1 MGTGK
6 KPVLGGRDAV
16 KVAIVQKAPRFLDKE
31 ASLTRAETYIAEAA
45 AGGAELIVFPEVW
58 LAGYP
63 YWTEGWDSPLQ
74 AWAGGR
80 IAFRDA
86 AVLAPSEDT
95 ERLGAAARQA
105 GAYVVMGCNEID
117 PRPEVSTIYNSLLFF
132 DRTGHLMGRHR
143 KTMPTFTERLFWGQG
158 DAADFQVF
166 DTDIG
171 RLGGLICGEHLM
183 TLVRAAM
190 IGLGEEIHVAV
201 FPGAFA
207 LHTGPS
213 LEEWDGEHASFWG
226 HSSVRAHALEA
237 GAFVLSACGII
248 DESDVPDEFPHK
260 GRMNIRYARGG
271 SSVIAPLGIP
281 LAGPSEGP
289 QIVYATLEAWM
300 IKAWKSI
307 IDTAGHY
314 SRPDLVRL
322 VVNGQAPSR
331 ERVLSYRSFFET
343 ISPRLLAEAA
353 DAHGVDTSRAE
364 ALLEQALK
372 TPALLP
378 GQGPG

>member
-1 MGTGK
+1 MGVGR

-16 KVAIVQKAPRFLDKE
+16 KVAIIQKAPRFLDKE
-31 ASLTRAETYIAEAA
+31 ASLTRAEGYIAEAA
-45 AGGAELIVFPEVW
+45 AGGAELVVFPEVW

-63 YWTEGWDSPLQ
+63 YWTEGWDSSLP

-80 IAFRDA
+80 IMFRDA

-95 ERLGAAARQA
+95 ERIGAAARRA
-105 GAYVVMGCNEID
+105 GVYVVMGCNEMD
-117 PRPEVSTIYNSLLFF
+117 SRPEVSTIYNSLLFF
-132 DRTGHLMGRHR
+132 DRVGRLMGRHR

-201 FPGAFA
+201 FPGAFS

-213 LEEWDGEHASFWG
+213 LEEWDADHSSFWG
-226 HSSVRAHALEA
+226 HASVRAHALEA
-237 GAFVLSACGII
+237 GAFVVSACGIT
-248 DESDVPDEFPHK
+248 DESDIPDDFPHK
-260 GRMNIRYARGG
+260 GKMNIGYARGG
-271 SSVIAPLGIP
+271 SSIIAPLGIP
-281 LAGPSEGP
+281 LVPPVEGP
-289 QIVYATLEAWM
+289 QIVFATLEAWM

-307 IDTAGHY
+307 VDTAGHY

-322 VVNGQAPSR
+322 VVNAHAPSR
-331 ERVLSYRSFFET
+331 EPVVSYRSFFET
-343 ISPRLLAEAA
+343 LSPQLLAEKA
-353 DAHGVDTSRAE
+353 DAHGVDSVLAE
-364 ALLEQALK
+364 RLVERTLVP
-372 TPALLP
+372 PALP
-378 GQGPG
+378 ARPSQ

>member
-1 MGTGK
+1 MSIGQ
-6 KPVLGGRDAV
+6 KPVLGGREAV
-16 KVAIVQKAPRFLDKE
+16 SVAIVQKAPRFLDKE
-31 ASLTRAETYIAEAA
+31 ASLARAEAYIAEAA
-45 AGGAELIVFPEVW
+45 QGGADLIVFPEVW

-63 YWTEGWDSPLQ
+63 YWTEGWDSALP

-95 ERLGAAARQA
+95 ERLGAAARRA

-117 PRPEVSTIYNSLLFF
+117 PRPEVSTIYNTLLLF
-132 DRTGHLMGRHR
+132 DRDGQLMGRHR

-207 LHTGPS
+207 LHTGPE
-213 LEEWDGEHASFWG
+213 LEEWDADHRSFWG
-226 HSSVRAHALEA
+226 HASVRAHALEA
-237 GAFVLSACGII
+237 GAFVLSACGMI
-248 DESDVPDEFPHK
+248 DESDIPDGFPHK
-260 GRMNIRYARGG
+260 GKMNIRYARGG
-271 SSVIAPLGIP
+271 SSIIAPLGIP
-281 LAGPSEGP
+281 LAGPVEGS
-289 QIVYATLEAWM
+289 QIVHGKLEAWM

-314 SRPDLVRL
+314 SRPDIVRL
-322 VVNGQAPSR
+322 VVNRQAPSR
-331 ERVLSYRSFFET
+331 DSVVSYRSFFET
-343 ISPRLLAEAA
+343 VSPRVLADAA
-353 DAHGVDTSRAE
+353 DARGVDGTRVE
-364 ALLEQALK
+364 GLIEQSL
-372 TPALLP
+372 TQPALLASNAR
-378 GQGPG
+378 